1 MMKNRNPFWAGL
13 FTIGTLGL
21 GQLYNGKPVKAVV
34 MYCLPFICL
43 ILNLLFPISAGFSF
57 LVVFEALL
65 LSILLFSI
73 IDAVRDARK
82 LKVTPLRPYNRW
94 YVYIA
99 ILLIHAFLI
108 IPLQM
113 KLFTHPSKA
122 FRIPAGS
129 MMPTI
134 EIGDRLIA
142 DMRIYNKILPARGDI
157 VVFKYPPD
165 ESILYV
171 KRVIGLPGEKLEMIG
186 RVVYI
191 NGHAMKESYT
201 QYIDPGSINEHF
213 GPYSVPQDRY
223 FVLGDNRD
231 NSQDSRFWGYV
242 SQSKIIG
249 QARYLYWANNKSR
262 IGKRL
267 E

>member
-1 MMKNRNPFWAGL
+1 MMKKRNPFWAGL
-13 FTIGTLGL
+13 FTLGTLGL

-34 MYCLPFICL
+34 LYCLPFVCL
-43 ILNLLFPISAGFSF
+43 ILNLLFPISAGFYF
-57 LVVFEALL
+57 LVVFEVLL
-65 LSILLFSI
+65 LSILLLSI
-73 IDAVRDARK
+73 IDAVRDARR
-82 LKVTPLRPYNRW
+82 LGDISLRPYNRW

-108 IPLQM
+108 IPLQV
-113 KLFTHPSKA
+113 KLFTYPSRA
-122 FRIPAGS
+122 FRIPAAS

-142 DMRIYNKILPARGDI
+142 DMRIYNKKLPARGDI

-171 KRVIGLPGEKLEMIG
+171 KRAIGLPGEKLEMIG

-191 NGHAMKESYT
+191 NGQAMKESYAH
-201 QYIDPGSINEHF
+201 YMYPGSINEHW
-213 GPYSVPQDRY
+213 GPYLIPKSSY
-223 FVLGDNRD
+223 LVLGDNRD
-231 NSQDSRFWGYV
+231 NSQDSRFWGYI

-262 IGKRL
+262 IGKKL